1 MLKSP
6 VLSAPVQRALA
17 GTAVIGGAVQSGDIH
32 GWLGWQASE
41 GADQASRI
49 FQGQPSE
56 GADQSGQTVHGVHFI
71 TSEGA
76 DQANYASWSHWGP
89 SEG

>member
-49 FQGQPSE
+49 VQGQPSE
-56 GADQSGQTVHGVHFI
+56 GAEQAHIGGPWPYG
-71 TSEGA
+71 SEGA
-76 DQANYASWSHWGP
+76 DQANFASWVHWGP